1 MWRAPF
7 RPNPFVLGLGTING
21 RSGQAIANTPR
32 PAPCLRRTV
41 GYHALSLAGGQPCTD
56 KQCARKQTVANFP
69 NEDYSEFWKRCRI
82 STEKNAKKAHF

>member
-32 PAPCLRRTV
+32 PAPCLRRPV
-41 GYHALSLAGGQPCTD
+41 GYHALSLPDGA
-56 KQCARKQTVANFP
+56 P
-69 NEDYSEFWKRCRI
+69 NLGLYEGLIIWFSERRGF
-82 STEKNAKKAHF
+82 

>member
-32 PAPCLRRTV
+32 PAPCLRRPV
-41 GYHALSLAGGQPCTD
+41 GYHALSLPDGA
-56 KQCARKQTVANFP
+56 P
-69 NEDYSEFWKRCRI
+69 NLGF
-82 STEKNAKKAHF
+82 